1 MITLPEY
8 DFLSP
13 EIFKSENSS
22 SEQILKSGSIDRIP
36 DQFIV
41 VDGTNKYEVF
51 AVSYLNELFG
61 LMMRNS
67 VSDIHLESL
76 ESGHI
81 CRVRK
86 DGDLHQY
93 GRHLSDQEFNAVRK
107 KIYSRSMIDDAL
119 AKQTAIDARGWL
131 RYDAKLDLRIS
142 STPTVLGFSIVIRL
156 LDQSNSGRQLS
167 SIEMSDA
174 VRESTVDMINSAY
187 GLILI
192 TGPTG
197 SGKTSTLYSF
207 LNEINS
213 AKRKVFTVED
223 PVEYTINGVQH
234 INVNKNIS
242 FPKALKSALRQ
253 DPDVILVGEI
263 RDKETAKI
271 AVEAAQTGH
280 LVLST
285 LHTNSSIGAISRLI
299 ELGVDPS
306 HINETLIA
314 VSAQRLVRRC
324 KDTRNVD
331 LPNPFEKDWLK
342 KNGYSNMVG
351 KTFGRGYNKNNY
363 KGRLPIIEFLVIDDE
378 IREHISANNIAPI
391 YDLARKQKNYEPL
404 TEAALRLATE
414 GKTSLEEVISISKS
428 KTSSGVEGLLL
439 GDRLLVLGYITEY
452 QLAYAQSLQKS
463 STDLTRK
470 KLSQIILDLN
480 FCSLEQMNEVM
491 DAPDA

>member
-1 MITLPEY
+1 MSY

-13 EIFKSENSS
+13 NIFKKESFS
-22 SEQILKSGSIDRIP
+22 SEEAIKRGLVDRIP

-41 VDGTNKYEVF
+41 VDSTNKYEVF
-51 AVSYLNELFG
+51 AVEYLNELFG
-61 LMMRNS
+61 LMMANS

-86 DGDLHQY
+86 DGDLHKY
-93 GRHLSDQEFNAVRK
+93 GRLLSDQEFNFIRK
-107 KIYSRSMIDDAL
+107 KIYSRSLIDEAL
-119 AKQTAIDARGWL
+119 AKQMPIDARGWL
-131 RYDAKLDLRIS
+131 KYDAKLDLRIS
-142 STPTVLGFSIVIRL
+142 STPTVLGFTIVIRL

-167 SIEMSDA
+167 TVEMSSS
-174 VRESTVDMINSAY
+174 VREATLDMINSAY

-213 AKRKVFTVED
+213 IKRKVFTVED

-234 INVNKNIS
+234 INVGKNIT
-242 FPKALKSALRQ
+242 FAKALKSALRQ
-253 DPDVILVGEI
+253 DPDVILIGEI

-285 LHTNSSIGAISRLI
+285 LHTNSSIGAISRLM

-314 VSAQRLVRRC
+314 VSAQRLVRKC
-324 KDTRNVD
+324 KDVRNVD
-331 LPNPFEKDWLK
+331 TPTDQEKDWLK
-342 KNGYSNMVG
+342 KNGYSNMVN
-351 KTFGRGYNKNNY
+351 KSFGRGYNKKNY
-363 KGRLPIIEFLVIDDE
+363 SGRLPIIEFLVIDDE
-378 IREHISANNIAPI
+378 IRENISSGNISTI
-391 YDLARKQKNYEPL
+391 YNIARKQKQYEPL
-404 TEAALRLATE
+404 TEAALRLANE
-414 GKTSLEEVISISKS
+414 GKTSLEEVISITKS
-428 KTSSGVEGLLL
+428 KTSYGTEGLLL

-452 QLAYAQSLQKS
+452 QLAFAKSIQKS
-463 STDLTRK
+463 ATGIHRK

-480 FCSLEQMNEVM
+480 YCSLEQMNEVM